1 MADAAIRRW
10 PAEKFAPPHGA
21 RVFNDQS
28 GTLLSGMNA
37 VWYNTAGRSYYQ
49 YIQDSIDPF
58 LASGAASDPAAFSLH
73 SVMPGRQL
81 LLLYRTTLDKRY
93 YEAAAALR
101 RRVSLPPASES
112 SGSVEM
118 QDFPDPARPDE
129 LYLAEP
135 FLAEY
140 ASVFHQPQDFAG
152 ITRQFLAIEQQAHRD
167 PESGLL
173 YRAWDRSRQ
182 GTSPTLWA
190 QGLGWYMMALVDSVP
205 LYPEDDP
212 GRAQLIDILKRTAAV
227 VVRYQDAGSGLWYQ
241 VLDQHEKGIG
251 FGSSAACMFTY
262 VLAKGVRLGYLPPEY
277 ANSAQH
283 AWSSIRSRFLTTGPD
298 GQPTLAN
305 TANANG
311 PTHEINNDPQDA
323 GSFLLAATEMEHA
336 ADAKIGQG
344 SSVLLDA
351 WYNSQTR
358 DNAAGQKV
366 LFHYKW
372 DDFSNSGYSLFG
384 HIFRVFGMRT
394 ETLPSA
400 PTRENLKG
408 ARVYVIV
415 SPDNP
420 SKTPQPHYMNQDDA
434 REIAAWVKQGG
445 VLVIMENDPDNADI
459 THMDALAD
467 IFGLHFNNVLT
478 HHVIGDQFEMGRMD
492 LPRPAAPF
500 TSPHVLYMKDTCSLS
515 LSRGAVALLEWKDDT
530 MMAAAHYGKGTVVAV
545 TDPWLYNEY
554 TDGRKL
560 PPDYDNFA
568 AGREFVHWLLQQP

>member
-1 MADAAIRRW
+1 MRHGPRHAAQKSTSTGTLLSRTISSNSSGPTGMGSATAGSCALHAPQRPMSARCLAGIRFGLPQDAQFRTTAMAFPFRFQNRNALPIRSTRRATVIRGACAIGSRSIQYVRPMTFIFRHSVPQPRPGIITVLLLACAALLSSGSETPKDLSRQIADAAIRRW
-10 PAEKFAPPHGA
+10 PAEKFAPTHGA

-49 YIQDSIDPF
+49 YIQDSIDPLF
-58 LASGAASDPAAFSLH
+58 ASGAASDPAAFSLH

-112 SGSVEM
+112 SGSVEK

-227 VVRYQDAGSGLWYQ
+227 VVRYQDAG
-241 VLDQHEKGIG
+241 
-251 FGSSAACMFTY
+251 
-262 VLAKGVRLGYLPPEY
+262 
-277 ANSAQH
+277 
-283 AWSSIRSRFLTTGPD
+283 
-298 GQPTLAN
+298 
-305 TANANG
+305 
-311 PTHEINNDPQDA
+311 
-323 GSFLLAATEMEHA
+323 
-336 ADAKIGQG
+336 
-344 SSVLLDA
+344 
-351 WYNSQTR
+351 
-358 DNAAGQKV
+358 
-366 LFHYKW
+366 
-372 DDFSNSGYSLFG
+372 
-384 HIFRVFGMRT
+384 
-394 ETLPSA
+394 
-400 PTRENLKG
+400 
-408 ARVYVIV
+408 
-415 SPDNP
+415 
-420 SKTPQPHYMNQDDA
+420 
-434 REIAAWVKQGG
+434 
-445 VLVIMENDPDNADI
+445 
-459 THMDALAD
+459 
-467 IFGLHFNNVLT
+467 
-478 HHVIGDQFEMGRMD
+478 
-492 LPRPAAPF
+492 
-500 TSPHVLYMKDTCSLS
+500 
-515 LSRGAVALLEWKDDT
+515 
-530 MMAAAHYGKGTVVAV
+530 
-545 TDPWLYNEY
+545 
-554 TDGRKL
+554 
-560 PPDYDNFA
+560 
-568 AGREFVHWLLQQP
+568 

>member
-81 LLLYRTTLDKRY
+81 LLLYRTTLEKRY

-112 SGSVEM
+112 SGSGREAGLS
-118 QDFPDPARPDE
+118 PNPARPDE
-129 LYLAEP
+129 LYLGGAVP
-135 FLAEY
+135 WPEY
-140 ASVFHQPQDFAG
+140 ALLVFHQPQDFAG

-190 QGLGWYMMALVDSVP
+190 SGLGWYMMALVDTVP
-205 LYPEDDP
+205 LYPKDDP

-227 VVRYQDAGSGLWYQ
+227 VVRYQDAGSGLWDRA
-241 VLDQHEKGIG
+241 LDQHEMGSG

-262 VLAKGVRLGYLPPEY
+262 VLAMRGCALAICRRNTQAARNMPGAV
-277 ANSAQH
+277 SAVV
-283 AWSSIRSRFLTTGPD
+283 AFWTTGPD

-336 ADAKIGQG
+336 VRREASGRAAKRH
-344 SSVLLDA
+344 A
-351 WYNSQTR
+351 R
-358 DNAAGQKV
+358 
-366 LFHYKW
+366 
-372 DDFSNSGYSLFG
+372 
-384 HIFRVFGMRT
+384 RV
-394 ETLPSA
+394 
-400 PTRENLKG
+400 
-408 ARVYVIV
+408 V
-415 SPDNP
+415 
-420 SKTPQPHYMNQDDA
+420 
-434 REIAAWVKQGG
+434 
-445 VLVIMENDPDNADI
+445 
-459 THMDALAD
+459 
-467 IFGLHFNNVLT
+467 
-478 HHVIGDQFEMGRMD
+478 
-492 LPRPAAPF
+492 
-500 TSPHVLYMKDTCSLS
+500 
-515 LSRGAVALLEWKDDT
+515 
-530 MMAAAHYGKGTVVAV
+530 
-545 TDPWLYNEY
+545 
-554 TDGRKL
+554 
-560 PPDYDNFA
+560 
-568 AGREFVHWLLQQP
+568 QQPDPR